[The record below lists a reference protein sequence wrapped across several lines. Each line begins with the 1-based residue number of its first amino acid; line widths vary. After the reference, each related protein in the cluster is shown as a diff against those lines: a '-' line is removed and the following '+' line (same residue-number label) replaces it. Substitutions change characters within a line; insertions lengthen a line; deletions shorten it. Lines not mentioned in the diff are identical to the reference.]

1 MSPGT
6 PTANTHQHDTYH
18 NLSLSRTPAVGG
30 GLTSVRCNGV
40 GCDVNVTRRHRSGT
54 HYLIHFW
61 DGKKPR
67 SLRSHLKTGDSL
79 RIAAFKSVK
88 ECMSTMKGR
97 DDQSHLEWRIF
108 RKTDKYGIMEE
119 VGDEATVMET
129 GKDTPLLLLRGHGK

>member
-61 DGKKPR
+61 DGKDPIQLDSYLILGANLKAAAFASVER
-67 SLRSHLKTGDSL
+67 YLNSEQSEEKWRVLDNHLKEVGNDAT
-79 RIAAFKSVK
+79 V
-88 ECMSTMKGR
+88 T
-97 DDQSHLEWRIF
+97 
-108 RKTDKYGIMEE
+108 KTDN
-119 VGDEATVMET
+119 GDTQ
-129 GKDTPLLLLRGHGK
+129 LLLLRGDGR